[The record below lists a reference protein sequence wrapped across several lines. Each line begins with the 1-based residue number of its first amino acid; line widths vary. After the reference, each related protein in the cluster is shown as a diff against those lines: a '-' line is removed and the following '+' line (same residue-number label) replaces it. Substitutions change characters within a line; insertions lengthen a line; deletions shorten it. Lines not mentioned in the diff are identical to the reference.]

1 MRKLSMICGLVG
13 VLAVASVCPAQEMP
27 EMPKPTKEH
36 ELLDKFTGKWKS
48 RAEAT
53 MAPGQEPMV
62 CEGTETSRLMGGFF
76 LVQEGEAN
84 MMGMPMSSLMTIGYD
99 VPKKKYVGTFVC
111 SAGGELWQYEGSMDP
126 SGKKLILTTEGP
138 NMADPKK
145 QAKYRETLQLVDADH
160 KVFTSEMDAG
170 DGKWQPIV
178 KVTYERVK

>member
-1 MRKLSMICGLVG
+1 MRKLSIISGLLC
-13 VLAVASVCPAQEMP
+13 VLALSSICPAQEMP

-36 ELLDKFTGKWKS
+36 ELLSQFTGKWKS

-53 MAPGQEPMV
+53 MAPGEEPMV

-84 MMGMPMSSLMTIGYD
+84 MMGTPMSSLMTIGYD
-99 VPKKKYVGTFVC
+99 AAKKKYVGTFVC
-111 SAGGELWQYEGSMDP
+111 SAGGDLWIYEGSMDA
-126 SGKKLILTTEGP
+126 SSKKLTLNTEGP
-138 NMADPKK
+138 NMADPTK
-145 QAKYRETLQLVDADH
+145 QAKYREALQLVDADH